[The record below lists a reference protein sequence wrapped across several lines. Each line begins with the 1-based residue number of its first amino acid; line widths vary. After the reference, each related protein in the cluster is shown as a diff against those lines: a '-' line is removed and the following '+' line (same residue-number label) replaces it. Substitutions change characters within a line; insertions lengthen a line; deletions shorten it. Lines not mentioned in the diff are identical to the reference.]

1 MSSKTYRE
9 GVPETEGVGSG
20 EQSKEQVWTV
30 YYTVR
35 TEVHAETYFKA
46 VEAAEMK
53 IGIDR
58 SNLRVEMGNIKAVE
72 AAEKK
77 IGIDRTNLRVEMGN
91 IKGENVCGLC
101 KHIHVNTV
109 CDCGCPLIPLKP

>member
-9 GVPETEGVGSG
+9 GVPENEGVGTG

-46 VEAAEMK
+46 VE
-53 IGIDR
+53 
-58 SNLRVEMGNIKAVE
+58 V
-72 AAEKK
+72 AEKK
-77 IGIDRTNLRVEMGN
+77 IGIDRTNIRVEMGS
-91 IKGENVCGLC
+91 IKG
-101 KHIHVNTV
+101 
-109 CDCGCPLIPLKP
+109 D